1 MIHNKADEVIEEI
14 FLSLLSRCQ
23 IRIETSTKSSGFAF
37 DCVHILHYK
46 YHKINP
52 NRGWS
57 YIDSPDWT
65 KFKKEAINPTSKKD
79 NKSFQYTVTIA
90 LNLERGHCEL

>member
-23 IRIETSTKSSGFAF
+23 IRIETSTESSGFAF

-52 NRGWS
+52 NR
-57 YIDSPDWT
+57 
-65 KFKKEAINPTSKKD
+65 
-79 NKSFQYTVTIA
+79 
-90 LNLERGHCEL
+90 R